1 MEDFKLY
8 SFKSIQKFI
17 NPREGETKFGERISF
32 IENIEDLNSSKTKY
46 VLFGIPEDIGVR
58 ANFGNSGTANA
69 WETCLASLLNIQANQ
84 YTKPEK
90 VLLLGEVDCNEM
102 MKKAS
107 NLDVEDPN
115 YLAKMGDLVSKID
128 FLVSKLVNKI
138 ITAGKIPIVVGGG
151 HNNAF
156 GNIKGASQALKKP
169 INVLNIDAHTDLRKT
184 NSRHS
189 GNGFSYARKENYLGK
204 YRIFGL
210 HQNYTPQYIFE
221 DLVHSASDG
230 YRLFEHLILMPSE
243 KIVQAFR
250 EEMEFVS
257 HDNFGLELD
266 CDAIKGFPSSAQ
278 TPSGFAINMIRNFIR
293 IASEEEHIK
302 YLHICEASP
311 TESTKNKVGKALSYF
326 ITDFIR

>member
-1 MEDFKLY
+1 MEGFKLY
-8 SFKSIQKFI
+8 RFKSIEKLI
-17 NPREGETKFGERISF
+17 NRREGESKFGERISF
-32 IENIEDLNSSKTKY
+32 IKNIEDLDISNVKY

-58 ANFGNSGTANA
+58 ANLGNPGSANA
-69 WETCLASLLNIQANQ
+69 WGACLQSLLNIQANQ

-90 VLLLGEVDCNEM
+90 VLLLGEVNCKEAMD
-102 MKKAS
+102 KAS
-107 NLDVEDPN
+107 NIDPKDPN
-115 YLAKMGDLVSKID
+115 YLAKMGDLVSQID
-128 FLVSKLVNKI
+128 LVVSNIVEKI
-138 ITAGKIPIVVGGG
+138 IHAGKIPIIVGGG

-156 GNIKGASQALKKP
+156 GNIKGASQALKNP

-184 NSRHS
+184 DSRHS
-189 GNGFSYARKENYLGK
+189 GNGFSFARKENYLGK

-221 DLVHSASDG
+221 DLVHSANDG
-230 YRLFEHLILMPSE
+230 YRLFEHLILMPSK
-243 KIVQAFR
+243 KIVKAFK

-278 TPSGFAINMIRNFIR
+278 TPSGFAINMIRKFIR

-302 YLHICEASP
+302 YLHICEAAP
-311 TESTKNKVGKALSYF
+311 TEETKNKVGKAISYF